1 MKVEEAKRAAEKEYV
16 LNLVP
21 FGNVPHIPFDN
32 VKYGES
38 AVRTLVVVN
47 RTSKPVH
54 VRKFERQH
62 TNYFNTLYLKCF

>member
-54 VRKFERQH
+54 VRKFERQL
-62 TNYFNTLYLKCF
+62 TNYF